1 VPRRS
6 TLALGVIL
14 YVRYLIW
21 DFDNSLAYRQGMWGP
36 CIADVVNEHEPYAN
50 SKREHQWSS
59 DRANSRSGSSRS
71 YVKFVN
77 PPKVE
82 ISVSKLIELDVI
94 LQRAGPPIGHPS
106 RRLRAIPR
114 DNLLG
119 QIDEGAQARS
129 HVAASW
135 IIEAISGIR
144 GRPLV

>member
-1 VPRRS
+1 MAS
-6 TLALGVIL
+6 Q
-14 YVRYLIW
+14 
-21 DFDNSLAYRQGMWGP
+21 YRQQ
-36 CIADVVNEHEPYAN
+36 VVLRERNYEAPRSSPSEAGR
-50 SKREHQWSS
+50 KRPTLGDRCGSAALSFETIWAVGGHQWSS
-59 DRANSRSGSSRS
+59 DLANSRSGSSRS
-71 YVKFVN
+71 SVKFVT

-82 ISVSKLIELDVI
+82 ISGSKLIELDVI
-94 LQRAGPPIGHPS
+94 IQGAGPPVRHPS

-135 IIEAISGIR
+135 IIEAISGIP